1 MPHAYTVASL
11 AERWGTS
18 DTFVYGQIKA
28 GRLRAF
34 KLGNKLWRIRP
45 ETVDEYERAAESE
58 SAALCAPATIPQDDA
73 RPSAAAIARLIRSS
87 HSPL

>member
-1 MPHAYTVASL
+1 MTIPHAYTVASL
-11 AERWGTS
+11 AARWGTS

-45 ETVDEYERAAESE
+45 DAVDEYERAAEAAPVAAPIAQVDAGPSD
-58 SAALCAPATIPQDDA
+58 AAL
-73 RPSAAAIARLIRSS
+73 ARLVRSC
-87 HSPL
+87 HKAF